1 MLLSAL
7 HISRSQDLFKIQ
19 ALANVCH
26 VERGASVYLQNLH
39 HSSLVRLAQILDTYH
54 ALNCPKRT
62 TVVRCCATI
71 ASHIGYRC
79 GLISSWG
86 GTVGILGL
94 VLLRKELFLN
104 YLRGRGLLWMEIVE
118 LNVSK

>member
-19 ALANVCH
+19 ALANVCN

-54 ALNCPKRT
+54 TLNCPKWT
-62 TVVRCCATI
+62 TVVRRCATI
-71 ASHIGYRC
+71 ARHIDYRC

-86 GTVGILGL
+86 AVGILGL
-94 VLLRKELFLN
+94 VFLRNELFLN
-104 YLRGRGLLWMEIVE
+104 YLRGRGLL
-118 LNVSK
+118 